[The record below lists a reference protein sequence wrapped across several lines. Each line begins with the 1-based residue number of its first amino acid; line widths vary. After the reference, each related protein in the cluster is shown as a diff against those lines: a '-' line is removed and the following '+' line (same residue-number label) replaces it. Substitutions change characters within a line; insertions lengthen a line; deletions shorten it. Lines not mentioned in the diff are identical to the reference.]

1 MKKIIRVLALT
12 LAFVVLCGSFAT
24 IAYAKE
30 LEPCRLCGGKGD
42 YRCIACGNTG
52 TVTCDG
58 CDGAGGAKCQGD
70 TYQGNPCDNGYYTC
84 SSCNGDGKNRS
95 GDGKI
100 IEGVCGNC
108 GGAGKLRCVVCRN
121 GTPGWNACTR
131 CGGGG
136 KHECQVETCKVSRQY
151 GWHCPDCKGTGFILV
166 GNPMPPPE
174 VNDGVRNRPVEGDL
188 IWIDGKS
195 HVYSNGSVSSEPASY
210 HNVSFGTGSWKI
222 GDVTVTADK
231 TGTQKISTI
240 EIITLTNF
248 DPDTMEVRVGAED
261 RFGLILK
268 VTNGKTS
275 ISAND
280 HDGGIPYDLTFMVFE
295 KEAVPGGNEG
305 DDENNNNGD
314 NPNQAGKYI
323 VWFGEGS
330 WKIGDVTVT
339 ADKTNGQYLT
349 ETDIIT
355 LTNFD
360 PDTMEVRVEAENG
373 FRTTL
378 FVNNGKTSISAH
390 SQTIDSV
397 PKDIAFSVVA
407 KEASPGGNE
416 DGENNNGDNP
426 PQTKTAFIVIRAAN
440 NQTGTVQYKLNDGGD
455 FISAEDGTSIDLNG
469 VMSITIKVAPAGEAK
484 VNRSNSGI
492 SGTAQ
497 AENYDYAAL
506 ISESGWTYQVK
517 ENDENIIFTIE
528 FDNNDGMDNNP
539 DPDNGEEPI
548 VIPPD
553 RNQDFEIPPAESG
566 GAEKTASAAVE
577 VGKMTSEEQEH
588 YAGLTDEELNGKLV
602 NVQSILQTVR
612 PGEFAADTEEL
623 INDVAELNGIDTL
636 EEAKIFPLS
645 FEGHEDLGFPIAVT
659 VRLEKGVLKG
669 DSDLFVYH
677 ILEDRSIES
686 LGKAEYT
693 TYDDGSVESI
703 TFYTTGFSS
712 FFTSS
717 KELNIDIP
725 AAFPWPLLAAVLV
738 GVIVVL
744 LVVTIVLRRKRKKV

>member
-12 LAFVVLCGSFAT
+12 LTFAVLCGSFAT
-24 IAYAKE
+24 IAYAKD
-30 LEPCRLCGGKGD
+30 LEECYHCNTTGEFHCKVCNNTGEVTCGG
-42 YRCIACGNTG
+42 CGGEGKSKCTG
-52 TVTCDG
+52 ESGKG
-58 CDGAGGAKCQGD
+58 CDD
-70 TYQGNPCDNGYYTC
+70 GYYTC
-84 SSCNGDGKNRS
+84 PNCNGDGKMRN
-95 GDGKI
+95 GAGEVLD
-100 IEGVCGNC
+100 EGVCGNC
-108 GGAGKLRCVVCRN
+108 NGSGKMRCVVCH
-121 GTPGWNACTR
+121 TVPGWNICNG
-131 CGGGG
+131 CDG
-136 KHECQVETCKVSRQY
+136 KGKQECQSSNCKDSKAV
-151 GWHCPDCKGTGFILV
+151 GWKCHYCMGAGYLLTNFWPG
-166 GNPMPPPE
+166 E
-174 VNDGVRNRPVEGDL
+174 NDGIQNVPVNGDL
-188 IWIDGKS
+188 IWVNGKS
-195 HVYSNGSVSSEPASY
+195 HVYSNGSVSSEQPSRY

-261 RFGLILK
+261 GFGLILK

-275 ISAND
+275 ISANNN
-280 HDGGIPYDLTFMVFE
+280 DGGIPYDLTFMVFE

-339 ADKTNGQYLT
+339 ADKTNVQYLT

-360 PDTMEVRVEAENG
+360 PDTMEVRVEAEND

-378 FVNNGKTSISAH
+378 FVTNGKTSISAN
-390 SQTIDSV
+390 TNNGPV
-397 PKDIAFSVVA
+397 ATDIVFSVVA

-416 DGENNNGDNP
+416 D
-426 PQTKTAFIVIRAAN
+426 
-440 NQTGTVQYKLNDGGD
+440 
-455 FISAEDGTSIDLNG
+455 
-469 VMSITIKVAPAGEAK
+469 
-484 VNRSNSGI
+484 
-492 SGTAQ
+492 
-497 AENYDYAAL
+497 
-506 ISESGWTYQVK
+506 
-517 ENDENIIFTIE
+517 
-528 FDNNDGMDNNP
+528 
-539 DPDNGEEPI
+539 GEEPI

>member
-1 MKKIIRVLALT
+1 MKKIIRVLTLT
-12 LAFVVLCGSFAT
+12 LAFAVLCGSFAT

-30 LEPCRLCGGKGD
+30 LAPCGLCNTTGEFHCKVCNNTGEVTCGG
-42 YRCIACGNTG
+42 CGGEGKSKCTG
-52 TVTCDG
+52 ESGKG
-58 CDGAGGAKCQGD
+58 CDD
-70 TYQGNPCDNGYYTC
+70 GYYTC
-84 SSCNGDGKNRS
+84 PSCNGDGKNRS

-108 GGAGKLRCVVCRN
+108 NGSGKMRCVACHTV
-121 GTPGWNACTR
+121 PGWNICPG
-131 CGGGG
+131 CDG
-136 KHECQVETCKVSRQY
+136 KGKQECQSSNCKDSKAV
-151 GWHCPDCKGTGFILV
+151 GWKCHYCMGTGYRLT

-174 VNDGVRNRPVEGDL
+174 VNDGIQNVPVNGDL

-195 HVYSNGSVSSEPASY
+195 HVYSNGSVSLEQPSRY

-261 RFGLILK
+261 GFGLILK

-280 HDGGIPYDLTFMVFE
+280 NDGGIPDDLTFMVFE

-339 ADKTNGQYLT
+339 ADKTNVQYLT

-360 PDTMEVRVEAENG
+360 PDTMEVRVEAEDG

-378 FVNNGKTSISAH
+378 LVNNGKTSISAN
-390 SQTIDSV
+390 TNNGPV
-397 PKDIAFSVVA
+397 ATDIVFSVVA
-407 KEASPGGNE
+407 KV
-416 DGENNNGDNP
+416 GD
-426 PQTKTAFIVIRAAN
+426 TVI
-440 NQTGTVQYKLNDGGD
+440 
-455 FISAEDGTSIDLNG
+455 
-469 VMSITIKVAPAGEAK
+469 
-484 VNRSNSGI
+484 
-492 SGTAQ
+492 
-497 AENYDYAAL
+497 
-506 ISESGWTYQVK
+506 
-517 ENDENIIFTIE
+517 
-528 FDNNDGMDNNP
+528 
-539 DPDNGEEPI
+539 
-548 VIPPD
+548 IPSD

-566 GAEKTASAAVE
+566 GEEKTASAAVE

-588 YAGLTDEELNGKLV
+588 YAGLTDEELNRKLV

-623 INDVAELNGIDTL
+623 INDIAELNGIDTL

>member
-12 LAFVVLCGSFAT
+12 LAFAVLCGSFAT
-24 IAYAKE
+24 TAYAKILYQCHCCGGDGIYTCDAVDCKDGKLPCGRCNSTGQTIE
-30 LEPCRLCGGKGD
+30 MCGDCNGTGKCRLCQGTGKRLGD
-42 YRCIACGNTG
+42 DTIDCDNCNGTG
-52 TVTCDG
+52 Q
-58 CDGAGGAKCQGD
+58 CQG
-70 TYQGNPCDNGYYTC
+70 G
-84 SSCNGDGKNRS
+84 
-95 GDGKI
+95 
-100 IEGVCGNC
+100 
-108 GGAGKLRCVVCRN
+108 
-121 GTPGWNACTR
+121 PGWGPCTQ
-131 CGGGG
+131 G
-136 KHECQVETCKVSRQY
+136 QY
-151 GWHCPDCKGTGFILV
+151 YNQCPDCTGERVVWHNNEWCIYARNHDGQCPSCKGTGYE
-166 GNPMPPPE
+166 GDRREGTP
-174 VNDGVRNRPVEGDL
+174 NDGVSNVPRAGDGIYYL
-188 IWIDGKS
+188 
-195 HVYSNGSVSSEPASY
+195 NGSYAIY
-210 HNVSFGTGSWKI
+210 
-222 GDVTVTADK
+222 
-231 TGTQKISTI
+231 
-240 EIITLTNF
+240 
-248 DPDTMEVRVGAED
+248 
-261 RFGLILK
+261 
-268 VTNGKTS
+268 
-275 ISAND
+275 
-280 HDGGIPYDLTFMVFE
+280 GGGYS
-295 KEAVPGGNEG
+295 GGNEG

-416 DGENNNGDNP
+416 DGE
-426 PQTKTAFIVIRAAN
+426 
-440 NQTGTVQYKLNDGGD
+440 
-455 FISAEDGTSIDLNG
+455 
-469 VMSITIKVAPAGEAK
+469 
-484 VNRSNSGI
+484 
-492 SGTAQ
+492 
-497 AENYDYAAL
+497 
-506 ISESGWTYQVK
+506 
-517 ENDENIIFTIE
+517 
-528 FDNNDGMDNNP
+528 
-539 DPDNGEEPI
+539 EPI

-588 YAGLTDEELNGKLV
+588 YAGLTDEELNRKLV

-659 VRLEKGVLKG
+659 VRIEKGVLKG

-738 GVIVVL
+738 GVIAVVI
-744 LVVTIVLRRKRKKV
+744 VGTIVVRKKRKKE

>member
-1 MKKIIRVLALT
+1 MKKSIRIFALALIGVM
-12 LAFVVLCGSFAT
+12 FCGSFAT
-24 IAYAKE
+24 IAYAKD
-30 LEPCRLCGGKGD
+30 LEECYHCNTTGEFHCKVCNNTGEVTCGVCGGEGKSK
-42 YRCIACGNTG
+42 CTG
-52 TVTCDG
+52 ESGKG
-58 CDGAGGAKCQGD
+58 CDD
-70 TYQGNPCDNGYYTC
+70 GYYTC
-84 SSCNGDGKNRS
+84 PNCNGDGKMRN
-95 GDGKI
+95 GAGEVLD
-100 IEGVCGNC
+100 EGVCGNC
-108 GGAGKLRCVVCRN
+108 NGSGKMRCVVCH
-121 GTPGWNACTR
+121 TVPGWNICNR
-131 CGGGG
+131 CDG
-136 KHECQVETCKVSRQY
+136 KGKEECQSSNCKDSKAV
-151 GWHCPDCKGTGFILV
+151 GWKCHYCMGAGYLLTNFWPG
-166 GNPMPPPE
+166 E
-174 VNDGVRNRPVEGDL
+174 NDGIQNVPVNGDL

-261 RFGLILK
+261 GFGLILK

-360 PDTMEVRVEAENG
+360 PDTMEVRVEAEDG

-378 FVNNGKTSISAH
+378 LVNNGKTSISAN
-390 SQTIDSV
+390 TNNGPV
-397 PKDIAFSVVA
+397 ATDIAFSVVA

-416 DGENNNGDNP
+416 D
-426 PQTKTAFIVIRAAN
+426 
-440 NQTGTVQYKLNDGGD
+440 
-455 FISAEDGTSIDLNG
+455 
-469 VMSITIKVAPAGEAK
+469 
-484 VNRSNSGI
+484 
-492 SGTAQ
+492 
-497 AENYDYAAL
+497 
-506 ISESGWTYQVK
+506 
-517 ENDENIIFTIE
+517 
-528 FDNNDGMDNNP
+528 
-539 DPDNGEEPI
+539 GEEPI

-744 LVVTIVLRRKRKKV
+744 FVVTIVLRRKRKKV

>member
-12 LAFVVLCGSFAT
+12 LAFAVLCGSFAT
-24 IAYAKE
+24 TAYAKILYQCHCCGGDGIYTCDAVDCKDGKLPCGRCNSTGQTIE
-30 LEPCRLCGGKGD
+30 MCGDCNGTGKCRLCQGTGKRLGD
-42 YRCIACGNTG
+42 DTIDCDNCNGTG
-52 TVTCDG
+52 Q
-58 CDGAGGAKCQGD
+58 CQG
-70 TYQGNPCDNGYYTC
+70 G
-84 SSCNGDGKNRS
+84 
-95 GDGKI
+95 
-100 IEGVCGNC
+100 
-108 GGAGKLRCVVCRN
+108 
-121 GTPGWNACTR
+121 PGWGPCTQ
-131 CGGGG
+131 G
-136 KHECQVETCKVSRQY
+136 QY
-151 GWHCPDCKGTGFILV
+151 YNQCPDCTGERVVWHNNEWCIYARNHDGQCPSCKGTGYEGDRIE
-166 GNPMPPPE
+166 GTP
-174 VNDGVRNRPVEGDL
+174 NDGVSNVPRAGDGIYYL
-188 IWIDGKS
+188 
-195 HVYSNGSVSSEPASY
+195 NGSYAIY
-210 HNVSFGTGSWKI
+210 
-222 GDVTVTADK
+222 
-231 TGTQKISTI
+231 
-240 EIITLTNF
+240 
-248 DPDTMEVRVGAED
+248 
-261 RFGLILK
+261 
-268 VTNGKTS
+268 
-275 ISAND
+275 
-280 HDGGIPYDLTFMVFE
+280 GGGYS
-295 KEAVPGGNEG
+295 GGNEG

-416 DGENNNGDNP
+416 DGENNN
-426 PQTKTAFIVIRAAN
+426 
-440 NQTGTVQYKLNDGGD
+440 
-455 FISAEDGTSIDLNG
+455 
-469 VMSITIKVAPAGEAK
+469 
-484 VNRSNSGI
+484 
-492 SGTAQ
+492 
-497 AENYDYAAL
+497 
-506 ISESGWTYQVK
+506 
-517 ENDENIIFTIE
+517 
-528 FDNNDGMDNNP
+528 DGMDNNP

-588 YAGLTDEELNGKLV
+588 YAGLTDEELNRKLV

-738 GVIVVL
+738 GVIAVVI
-744 LVVTIVLRRKRKKV
+744 VGTIVVRKKRKKE

>member
-1 MKKIIRVLALT
+1 MKKIIRVLTLT
-12 LAFVVLCGSFAT
+12 LAFAVLCGSFAT

-30 LEPCRLCGGKGD
+30 LAPCGLCNTTGEFHCKVCNNTGEVTCGG
-42 YRCIACGNTG
+42 CGGEGKSKCTG
-52 TVTCDG
+52 ESGKG
-58 CDGAGGAKCQGD
+58 CDD
-70 TYQGNPCDNGYYTC
+70 GYYTC
-84 SSCNGDGKNRS
+84 PNCNGDGKMRN
-95 GDGKI
+95 GAGEVLD
-100 IEGVCGNC
+100 EGVCGNC
-108 GGAGKLRCVVCRN
+108 NGSGKMRCVACHTV
-121 GTPGWNACTR
+121 PGWNICPG
-131 CGGGG
+131 CDG
-136 KHECQVETCKVSRQY
+136 KGKQECQSSNCKDSKAV
-151 GWHCPDCKGTGFILV
+151 GWKCHYCMGTGYRLT

-174 VNDGVRNRPVEGDL
+174 VNDGIQNVPVNGDL
-188 IWIDGKS
+188 IWMDDGKS

-248 DPDTMEVRVGAED
+248 DPDTMEVRVVDED
-261 RFGLILK
+261 GDGLILK

-280 HDGGIPYDLTFMVFE
+280 NDGGIPDDLTFMVFE

-339 ADKTNGQYLT
+339 ADKTNVQYLT

-360 PDTMEVRVEAENG
+360 PDTMEVRVEAEDG

-378 FVNNGKTSISAH
+378 LVNNGKTSISAN
-390 SQTIDSV
+390 TNNGPV
-397 PKDIAFSVVA
+397 ATDIVFSVVA
-407 KEASPGGNE
+407 KV
-416 DGENNNGDNP
+416 GD
-426 PQTKTAFIVIRAAN
+426 TVI
-440 NQTGTVQYKLNDGGD
+440 
-455 FISAEDGTSIDLNG
+455 
-469 VMSITIKVAPAGEAK
+469 
-484 VNRSNSGI
+484 
-492 SGTAQ
+492 
-497 AENYDYAAL
+497 
-506 ISESGWTYQVK
+506 
-517 ENDENIIFTIE
+517 
-528 FDNNDGMDNNP
+528 
-539 DPDNGEEPI
+539 
-548 VIPPD
+548 IPSD
-553 RNQDFEIPPAESG
+553 RNQDFEISSTESSNS
-566 GAEKTASAAVE
+566 KQSASARVE

-645 FEGHEDLGFPIAVT
+645 FEGHEDLGFSIAVT

>member
-12 LAFVVLCGSFAT
+12 LAFAVLCGSFAT
-24 IAYAKE
+24 IAYAKDLQE
-30 LEPCRLCGGKGD
+30 CSHCNTTGEFHCKVCNNTGEVTCGVCGGEGKSK
-42 YRCIACGNTG
+42 CTG
-52 TVTCDG
+52 ESGKG
-58 CDGAGGAKCQGD
+58 CDD
-70 TYQGNPCDNGYYTC
+70 GYYTC
-84 SSCNGDGKNRS
+84 PSCNGDGKNRS

-108 GGAGKLRCVVCRN
+108 GGAGKLRCAVCH
-121 GTPGWNACTR
+121 TVPGWNICPG
-131 CGGGG
+131 CDG
-136 KHECQVETCKVSRQY
+136 KGKQECQSSNCKDSKAV
-151 GWHCPDCKGTGFILV
+151 GWKCHYCMGAGYLLT

-174 VNDGVRNRPVEGDL
+174 VNDGIQNVPVNGDL
-188 IWIDGKS
+188 IWIGDKS

-261 RFGLILK
+261 GFGLILK

-378 FVNNGKTSISAH
+378 FVTNGKTSISAH

-416 DGENNNGDNP
+416 DGE
-426 PQTKTAFIVIRAAN
+426 
-440 NQTGTVQYKLNDGGD
+440 
-455 FISAEDGTSIDLNG
+455 
-469 VMSITIKVAPAGEAK
+469 
-484 VNRSNSGI
+484 
-492 SGTAQ
+492 
-497 AENYDYAAL
+497 
-506 ISESGWTYQVK
+506 
-517 ENDENIIFTIE
+517 
-528 FDNNDGMDNNP
+528 
-539 DPDNGEEPI
+539 EPI
-548 VIPPD
+548 IIPPD

>member
-1 MKKIIRVLALT
+1 MKKIIRVLTLT
-12 LAFVVLCGSFAT
+12 LAFAVLCGSFAT

-30 LEPCRLCGGKGD
+30 LASCGLCNTTGEFHCKVCNNTGEVTCGG
-42 YRCIACGNTG
+42 CGGEGKSKCTG
-52 TVTCDG
+52 ESGKG
-58 CDGAGGAKCQGD
+58 CDD
-70 TYQGNPCDNGYYTC
+70 GYYTC
-84 SSCNGDGKNRS
+84 PSCNGDGKNRS

-108 GGAGKLRCVVCRN
+108 GGAGKLRCVACHTV
-121 GTPGWNACTR
+121 PGWNICPG
-131 CGGGG
+131 CDG
-136 KHECQVETCKVSRQY
+136 KGKQECQSSNCKDSKAV
-151 GWHCPDCKGTGFILV
+151 GWKCPNCMGTGYRLT
-166 GNPMPPPE
+166 GRPMPPPE
-174 VNDGVRNRPVEGDL
+174 VNDGIQNVPVNGDL
-188 IWIDGKS
+188 IWIGDKS

-248 DPDTMEVRVGAED
+248 DPDTMEVRVVDED
-261 RFGLILK
+261 GDGLILK

-280 HDGGIPYDLTFMVFE
+280 HDGGIPYDLTFMVCE

-339 ADKTNGQYLT
+339 ADKTNVQYLT

-360 PDTMEVRVEAENG
+360 PDTMEVRVEAEDG

-378 FVNNGKTSISAH
+378 LVNNGKTSISAN
-390 SQTIDSV
+390 TNNGPV
-397 PKDIAFSVVA
+397 ATDIVFSVVA
-407 KEASPGGNE
+407 KV
-416 DGENNNGDNP
+416 GD
-426 PQTKTAFIVIRAAN
+426 TVI
-440 NQTGTVQYKLNDGGD
+440 
-455 FISAEDGTSIDLNG
+455 
-469 VMSITIKVAPAGEAK
+469 
-484 VNRSNSGI
+484 
-492 SGTAQ
+492 
-497 AENYDYAAL
+497 
-506 ISESGWTYQVK
+506 
-517 ENDENIIFTIE
+517 
-528 FDNNDGMDNNP
+528 
-539 DPDNGEEPI
+539 
-548 VIPPD
+548 IPSD
-553 RNQDFEIPPAESG
+553 RNQDFEISSTESSNS
-566 GAEKTASAAVE
+566 KQSASARVE

-612 PGEFAADTEEL
+612 PGEFAADTEKL

-744 LVVTIVLRRKRKKV
+744 LVVTIVLRRKRKKESF

>member
-1 MKKIIRVLALT
+1 MRKITRVLTLT
-12 LAFVVLCGSFAT
+12 LAFAVLCGSFVT
-24 IAYAKE
+24 IAYAKDLQE
-30 LEPCRLCGGKGD
+30 CSHCNTTGEFHCKVCNNTGEVTCGVCGGEGKSK
-42 YRCIACGNTG
+42 CTG
-52 TVTCDG
+52 ESGKG
-58 CDGAGGAKCQGD
+58 CDD
-70 TYQGNPCDNGYYTC
+70 GYYTC
-84 SSCNGDGKNRS
+84 PNCNGDGKKRN
-95 GDGKI
+95 GAGEVLD
-100 IEGVCGNC
+100 EGVCGNC
-108 GGAGKLRCVVCRN
+108 NGSGKMRCVVCH
-121 GTPGWNACTR
+121 TVPGWNICNR
-131 CGGGG
+131 CDG
-136 KHECQVETCKVSRQY
+136 KGKEECQSSNCKDSKAV
-151 GWHCPDCKGTGFILV
+151 GWKCHYCMGTGYRLT
-166 GNPMPPPE
+166 GRPMPPPE
-174 VNDGVRNRPVEGDL
+174 VNDGIQNVPVNGDL
-188 IWIDGKS
+188 IWIGDKS
-195 HVYSNGSVSSEPASY
+195 HVYSNGSVSLEQPSRY

-261 RFGLILK
+261 GFGLILK

-280 HDGGIPYDLTFMVFE
+280 HDGGIPDDLTFMVFE

-339 ADKTNGQYLT
+339 ADKTNVQYLT

-360 PDTMEVRVEAENG
+360 PDTMEVRVEAEDG

-378 FVNNGKTSISAH
+378 LVNNGKTSISAN
-390 SQTIDSV
+390 TNNGPV
-397 PKDIAFSVVA
+397 ATDIVFSVVA
-407 KEASPGGNE
+407 KV
-416 DGENNNGDNP
+416 GD
-426 PQTKTAFIVIRAAN
+426 TVI
-440 NQTGTVQYKLNDGGD
+440 
-455 FISAEDGTSIDLNG
+455 
-469 VMSITIKVAPAGEAK
+469 
-484 VNRSNSGI
+484 
-492 SGTAQ
+492 
-497 AENYDYAAL
+497 
-506 ISESGWTYQVK
+506 
-517 ENDENIIFTIE
+517 
-528 FDNNDGMDNNP
+528 
-539 DPDNGEEPI
+539 
-548 VIPPD
+548 IPSD
-553 RNQDFEIPPAESG
+553 RNQDFEISSTESSNS
-566 GAEKTASAAVE
+566 KQSASARVE

-717 KELNIDIP
+717 KALNIDIP
-725 AAFPWPLLAAVLV
+725 AAFPWPLLAAVL
-738 GVIVVL
+738 GSVIAVL

>member
-1 MKKIIRVLALT
+1 M
-12 LAFVVLCGSFAT
+12 
-24 IAYAKE
+24 
-30 LEPCRLCGGKGD
+30 
-42 YRCIACGNTG
+42 RCVACH
-52 TVTCDG
+52 TVPGWNICNG
-58 CDGAGGAKCQGD
+58 CDGKGKQECQSSNCKDSKAVGWKCHYCMGAGYLLTNFWPGENDGIQ
-70 TYQGNPCDNGYYTC
+70 NVPV
-84 SSCNGDGKNRS
+84 NGD
-95 GDGKI
+95 KI
-100 IEGVCGNC
+100 WFDN
-108 GGAGKLRCVVCRN
+108 
-121 GTPGWNACTR
+121 
-131 CGGGG
+131 
-136 KHECQVETCKVSRQY
+136 
-151 GWHCPDCKGTGFILV
+151 
-166 GNPMPPPE
+166 
-174 VNDGVRNRPVEGDL
+174 
-188 IWIDGKS
+188 KS
-195 HVYSNGSVSSEPASY
+195 YVYSNGSISLEQPSRY

-261 RFGLILK
+261 GFSLILK

-280 HDGGIPYDLTFMVFE
+280 NDGGIPDDLTFMVFE

-339 ADKTNGQYLT
+339 ADKTNVQYLT

-360 PDTMEVRVEAENG
+360 PDTMEVRVEAEDG

-378 FVNNGKTSISAH
+378 LVNNGKTSISAN
-390 SQTIDSV
+390 TNNGPV
-397 PKDIAFSVVA
+397 ATDIVFSVVA
-407 KEASPGGNE
+407 KV
-416 DGENNNGDNP
+416 GD
-426 PQTKTAFIVIRAAN
+426 TVI
-440 NQTGTVQYKLNDGGD
+440 
-455 FISAEDGTSIDLNG
+455 
-469 VMSITIKVAPAGEAK
+469 
-484 VNRSNSGI
+484 
-492 SGTAQ
+492 
-497 AENYDYAAL
+497 
-506 ISESGWTYQVK
+506 
-517 ENDENIIFTIE
+517 
-528 FDNNDGMDNNP
+528 
-539 DPDNGEEPI
+539 
-548 VIPPD
+548 IPSD

-566 GAEKTASAAVE
+566 GEEKTASAAVE

-623 INDVAELNGIDTL
+623 INDIAELNGIDTL

-744 LVVTIVLRRKRKKV
+744 LVVTIVLRRKRKKE

>member
-12 LAFVVLCGSFAT
+12 LAFAVICGSFAT
-24 IAYAKE
+24 IAYAKDLAE
-30 LEPCRLCGGKGD
+30 CHHCNTTGEFHCKACNNTGEVTCGVCGGECKSK
-42 YRCIACGNTG
+42 CTG
-52 TVTCDG
+52 ESGKG
-58 CDGAGGAKCQGD
+58 CDD
-70 TYQGNPCDNGYYTC
+70 GYYTC
-84 SSCNGDGKNRS
+84 PSCNGDGKNRS

-108 GGAGKLRCVVCRN
+108 NGSGKMRCVACHTV
-121 GTPGWNACTR
+121 PGWNICPG
-131 CGGGG
+131 CDG
-136 KHECQVETCKVSRQY
+136 KGKQECQSSNCKDSKAV
-151 GWHCPDCKGTGFILV
+151 GWKCHYCMGAGYLLTNFWPG
-166 GNPMPPPE
+166 E
-174 VNDGVRNRPVEGDL
+174 NDGIQNVPVNGDL
-188 IWIDGKS
+188 IWIGDKS

-248 DPDTMEVRVGAED
+248 DPDTMEVRVVDED
-261 RFGLILK
+261 GDGLILK

-280 HDGGIPYDLTFMVFE
+280 HDGGIPYDLTFRVFE
-295 KEAVPGGNEG
+295 KEAVPGGNEDG
-305 DDENNNNGD
+305 ENNNGD

-360 PDTMEVRVEAENG
+360 PDTMEVRLEAEDG

-378 FVNNGKTSISAH
+378 LVNNGKTSISAN
-390 SQTIDSV
+390 TNNGPV
-397 PKDIAFSVVA
+397 ATDIVFSVVA
-407 KEASPGGNE
+407 KV
-416 DGENNNGDNP
+416 GD
-426 PQTKTAFIVIRAAN
+426 TVI
-440 NQTGTVQYKLNDGGD
+440 
-455 FISAEDGTSIDLNG
+455 
-469 VMSITIKVAPAGEAK
+469 
-484 VNRSNSGI
+484 
-492 SGTAQ
+492 
-497 AENYDYAAL
+497 
-506 ISESGWTYQVK
+506 
-517 ENDENIIFTIE
+517 
-528 FDNNDGMDNNP
+528 
-539 DPDNGEEPI
+539 
-548 VIPPD
+548 IPSD
-553 RNQDFEIPPAESG
+553 RNQDFEIPSTESINSIQSA
-566 GAEKTASAAVE
+566 GARVE
-577 VGKMTSEEQEH
+577 IGKMTEKEQEN
-588 YAGLTDEELNGKLV
+588 YTRLTDEELNKKLV

-738 GVIVVL
+738 GVIAVVI
-744 LVVTIVLRRKRKKV
+744 VGTIVVRKKRKKIS

>member
-1 MKKIIRVLALT
+1 MKKTIRVLALT
-12 LAFVVLCGSFAT
+12 LAFAVLCGSFAT
-24 IAYAKE
+24 IAYARDLAECHHCNTTGEFHCKVCNNTGE
-30 LEPCRLCGGKGD
+30 VTCGVCGGEGKSK
-42 YRCIACGNTG
+42 CTG
-52 TVTCDG
+52 ESGKG
-58 CDGAGGAKCQGD
+58 CDD
-70 TYQGNPCDNGYYTC
+70 GYYTC
-84 SSCNGDGKNRS
+84 PNCNGDGKMRN
-95 GDGKI
+95 GAGEVLD
-100 IEGVCGNC
+100 EGVCGNC
-108 GGAGKLRCVVCRN
+108 NGSGKMRCVACHTV
-121 GTPGWNACTR
+121 PGWNICNG
-131 CGGGG
+131 CDG
-136 KHECQVETCKVSRQY
+136 KGKQECQSSNCKDSKAV
-151 GWHCPDCKGTGFILV
+151 GWKCHYCMGAGYLLTNFWPG
-166 GNPMPPPE
+166 E
-174 VNDGVRNRPVEGDL
+174 NDGIQNVPVNGDL
-188 IWIDGKS
+188 IWIGNKS

-416 DGENNNGDNP
+416 DGENNKGDNP

>member
-1 MKKIIRVLALT
+1 MRKITRVLALT
-12 LAFVVLCGSFAT
+12 LAFAVLCGSFAT
-24 IAYAKE
+24 IAYAKDLAE
-30 LEPCRLCGGKGD
+30 CHHCNTTGEFHCKVCNNTGEVTCGG
-42 YRCIACGNTG
+42 CGGEGKSKCTG
-52 TVTCDG
+52 ESGKG
-58 CDGAGGAKCQGD
+58 CDD
-70 TYQGNPCDNGYYTC
+70 GYYTC
-84 SSCNGDGKNRS
+84 PNCNGDGKMRN
-95 GDGKI
+95 GAGEVLD
-100 IEGVCGNC
+100 EGVCGNC
-108 GGAGKLRCVVCRN
+108 NGSGKTRCVACHTV
-121 GTPGWNACTR
+121 PGWNICNG
-131 CGGGG
+131 CDG
-136 KHECQVETCKVSRQY
+136 KGKQECQSSNCKDSKAV
-151 GWHCPDCKGTGFILV
+151 GWKCHYCMGAGYLLT

-188 IWIDGKS
+188 IWVNGKS

-248 DPDTMEVRVGAED
+248 DPDTMEVRVGVGAED

-378 FVNNGKTSISAH
+378 FVTNGKTSISAH

-416 DGENNNGDNP
+416 DGE
-426 PQTKTAFIVIRAAN
+426 
-440 NQTGTVQYKLNDGGD
+440 
-455 FISAEDGTSIDLNG
+455 
-469 VMSITIKVAPAGEAK
+469 
-484 VNRSNSGI
+484 
-492 SGTAQ
+492 
-497 AENYDYAAL
+497 
-506 ISESGWTYQVK
+506 
-517 ENDENIIFTIE
+517 
-528 FDNNDGMDNNP
+528 
-539 DPDNGEEPI
+539 EPI
-548 VIPPD
+548 IIPPD

-566 GAEKTASAAVE
+566 GEEKTASAAVE

-623 INDVAELNGIDTL
+623 INDIAELNGIDTL

-744 LVVTIVLRRKRKKV
+744 LVVTIVLRRKRKKESF

>member
-12 LAFVVLCGSFAT
+12 LTFAVLCGSFAT
-24 IAYAKE
+24 IAYAKDLAE
-30 LEPCRLCGGKGD
+30 CGLCNTTGEFHCKVCNNTGEVTCGG
-42 YRCIACGNTG
+42 CGGEGKSKCTG
-52 TVTCDG
+52 ESGKG
-58 CDGAGGAKCQGD
+58 CDD
-70 TYQGNPCDNGYYTC
+70 GYYTC
-84 SSCNGDGKNRS
+84 PNCNGDGKMRN
-95 GDGKI
+95 GAGEVLD
-100 IEGVCGNC
+100 EGVCGNC
-108 GGAGKLRCVVCRN
+108 NGSGKMRCVACHTV
-121 GTPGWNACTR
+121 PGWNICPG
-131 CGGGG
+131 CDG
-136 KHECQVETCKVSRQY
+136 KGKQECQNSNCKDSKAV
-151 GWHCPDCKGTGFILV
+151 GWKCHYCMGAGYLLANFWPG
-166 GNPMPPPE
+166 E
-174 VNDGVRNRPVEGDL
+174 NDGIQNVPVNGDK
-188 IWIDGKS
+188 IWFDNKS
-195 HVYSNGSVSSEPASY
+195 YVYSNGSVSSEQPSRY

-261 RFGLILK
+261 GFGLILK

-280 HDGGIPYDLTFMVFE
+280 HDGGIPDDLTFMGVE

-360 PDTMEVRVEAENG
+360 PDTMEVRVEAEDG

-378 FVNNGKTSISAH
+378 LVNNGKTSISAN
-390 SQTIDSV
+390 TNNGPV
-397 PKDIAFSVVA
+397 ATDIAFSVVA
-407 KEASPGGNE
+407 KEA
-416 DGENNNGDNP
+416 GD
-426 PQTKTAFIVIRAAN
+426 TVI
-440 NQTGTVQYKLNDGGD
+440 
-455 FISAEDGTSIDLNG
+455 
-469 VMSITIKVAPAGEAK
+469 
-484 VNRSNSGI
+484 
-492 SGTAQ
+492 
-497 AENYDYAAL
+497 
-506 ISESGWTYQVK
+506 
-517 ENDENIIFTIE
+517 
-528 FDNNDGMDNNP
+528 
-539 DPDNGEEPI
+539 
-548 VIPPD
+548 IPSD
-553 RNQDFEIPPAESG
+553 RNQDFEISSTESSNS
-566 GAEKTASAAVE
+566 KQSASARVE
-577 VGKMTSEEQEH
+577 IGKMTEKEQEN
-588 YAGLTDEELNGKLV
+588 YTRLTDEELNGKLV

-725 AAFPWPLLAAVLV
+725 AAFPWPLLAAVMTSV
-738 GVIVVL
+738 IAVVIVG
-744 LVVTIVLRRKRKKV
+744 TIVVRKKRKKE

>member
-1 MKKIIRVLALT
+1 MKKIIRVLTLT
-12 LAFVVLCGSFAT
+12 LAFAVLCGSFAT
-24 IAYAKE
+24 IAYAKD
-30 LEPCRLCGGKGD
+30 LEECYHCNTTGEFHCKVCNNTGEVTCGG
-42 YRCIACGNTG
+42 CGGEGKSKCTG
-52 TVTCDG
+52 ESGKG
-58 CDGAGGAKCQGD
+58 CDD
-70 TYQGNPCDNGYYTC
+70 GYYTC
-84 SSCNGDGKNRS
+84 PNCNGDGKMRN
-95 GDGKI
+95 GAGEVLD
-100 IEGVCGNC
+100 EGVCGNC
-108 GGAGKLRCVVCRN
+108 NGSGKMRCVACHTV
-121 GTPGWNACTR
+121 PGWNICPG
-131 CGGGG
+131 CDG
-136 KHECQVETCKVSRQY
+136 KGKQECQSSNCKDSKAV
-151 GWHCPDCKGTGFILV
+151 GWKCHHCMGTGYQLT

-174 VNDGVRNRPVEGDL
+174 VNDGIQNVPVNGDL
-188 IWIDGKS
+188 IWIGDKS

-248 DPDTMEVRVGAED
+248 DPDTMEVRVVDED
-261 RFGLILK
+261 GDGLILK

-280 HDGGIPYDLTFMVFE
+280 HDGGIPYDLTFMVCE

-314 NPNQAGKYI
+314 NPNQADKYI

-339 ADKTNGQYLT
+339 ADKTNVQYLT

-360 PDTMEVRVEAENG
+360 PDTMEVRVEAEDG

-378 FVNNGKTSISAH
+378 LVNNGKTSISAH

-416 DGENNNGDNP
+416 DGE
-426 PQTKTAFIVIRAAN
+426 
-440 NQTGTVQYKLNDGGD
+440 
-455 FISAEDGTSIDLNG
+455 
-469 VMSITIKVAPAGEAK
+469 
-484 VNRSNSGI
+484 
-492 SGTAQ
+492 
-497 AENYDYAAL
+497 
-506 ISESGWTYQVK
+506 
-517 ENDENIIFTIE
+517 
-528 FDNNDGMDNNP
+528 
-539 DPDNGEEPI
+539 EPI
-548 VIPPD
+548 IIPPD

-577 VGKMTSEEQEH
+577 VGKMTNEEQEH

-612 PGEFAADTEEL
+612 PGEFAADTEKL

-636 EEAKIFPLS
+636 EEAKIFPIS

-725 AAFPWPLLAAVLV
+725 AAFPWPLLAAVLTSV
-738 GVIVVL
+738 IAVVIVG
-744 LVVTIVLRRKRKKV
+744 TIVVRKKRKKESF

>member
-1 MKKIIRVLALT
+1 MKKLIRILALA
-12 LAFVVLCGSFAT
+12 LIGVMFCGSFAT
-24 IAYAKE
+24 IAYAKD
-30 LEPCRLCGGKGD
+30 LEECHNCNTTGEFHCKVCNNTGEVTCGG
-42 YRCIACGNTG
+42 CGGEGKSKCTG
-52 TVTCDG
+52 ESGKG
-58 CDGAGGAKCQGD
+58 CDD
-70 TYQGNPCDNGYYTC
+70 GYYTC
-84 SSCNGDGKNRS
+84 PNCNGDGKMRN
-95 GDGKI
+95 GAGEVLD
-100 IEGVCGNC
+100 EGVCGNC
-108 GGAGKLRCVVCRN
+108 NGSGKMRCVVCH
-121 GTPGWNACTR
+121 TVPGWNICNG
-131 CGGGG
+131 CDG
-136 KHECQVETCKVSRQY
+136 KGKQECSGYCMDSKAV
-151 GWHCPDCKGTGFILV
+151 GWKCPDCMGAGYLLT

-174 VNDGVRNRPVEGDL
+174 VNDGIQNVPVEGDL
-188 IWIDGKS
+188 IWIDDKS
-195 HVYSNGSVSSEPASY
+195 YVYSNGSVSSEPASY
-210 HNVSFGTGSWKI
+210 HNISFGTGSWKI

-248 DPDTMEVRVGAED
+248 DPDTMEVRVGVGAED

-280 HDGGIPYDLTFMVFE
+280 HDDHNGGIPYDLNFMVFE

-360 PDTMEVRVEAENG
+360 PDTMEVRVEAEDG

-378 FVNNGKTSISAH
+378 LVNNGKTSISAN
-390 SQTIDSV
+390 TNNGPV
-397 PKDIAFSVVA
+397 ATDIVFSVVA

-416 DGENNNGDNP
+416 D
-426 PQTKTAFIVIRAAN
+426 
-440 NQTGTVQYKLNDGGD
+440 
-455 FISAEDGTSIDLNG
+455 
-469 VMSITIKVAPAGEAK
+469 
-484 VNRSNSGI
+484 
-492 SGTAQ
+492 
-497 AENYDYAAL
+497 
-506 ISESGWTYQVK
+506 
-517 ENDENIIFTIE
+517 
-528 FDNNDGMDNNP
+528 
-539 DPDNGEEPI
+539 GEEPI

-738 GVIVVL
+738 GVIAVVI
-744 LVVTIVLRRKRKKV
+744 VGTIVVRKKRKKE

>member
-1 MKKIIRVLALT
+1 
-12 LAFVVLCGSFAT
+12 
-24 IAYAKE
+24 
-30 LEPCRLCGGKGD
+30 
-42 YRCIACGNTG
+42 
-52 TVTCDG
+52 
-58 CDGAGGAKCQGD
+58 
-70 TYQGNPCDNGYYTC
+70 
-84 SSCNGDGKNRS
+84 
-95 GDGKI
+95 
-100 IEGVCGNC
+100 
-108 GGAGKLRCVVCRN
+108 
-121 GTPGWNACTR
+121 
-131 CGGGG
+131 
-136 KHECQVETCKVSRQY
+136 
-151 GWHCPDCKGTGFILV
+151 
-166 GNPMPPPE
+166 
-174 VNDGVRNRPVEGDL
+174 
-188 IWIDGKS
+188 
-195 HVYSNGSVSSEPASY
+195 
-210 HNVSFGTGSWKI
+210 
-222 GDVTVTADK
+222 
-231 TGTQKISTI
+231 
-240 EIITLTNF
+240 
-248 DPDTMEVRVGAED
+248 
-261 RFGLILK
+261 
-268 VTNGKTS
+268 
-275 ISAND
+275 
-280 HDGGIPYDLTFMVFE
+280 
-295 KEAVPGGNEG
+295 
-305 DDENNNNGD
+305 
-314 NPNQAGKYI
+314 
-323 VWFGEGS
+323 
-330 WKIGDVTVT
+330 IGDVTVT
-339 ADKTNGQYLT
+339 ADKTNVQYLT

-378 FVNNGKTSISAH
+378 FVTNGKTSISAH

-416 DGENNNGDNP
+416 DGE
-426 PQTKTAFIVIRAAN
+426 
-440 NQTGTVQYKLNDGGD
+440 
-455 FISAEDGTSIDLNG
+455 
-469 VMSITIKVAPAGEAK
+469 
-484 VNRSNSGI
+484 
-492 SGTAQ
+492 
-497 AENYDYAAL
+497 
-506 ISESGWTYQVK
+506 
-517 ENDENIIFTIE
+517 
-528 FDNNDGMDNNP
+528 
-539 DPDNGEEPI
+539 EPI
-548 VIPPD
+548 IIPPD

-577 VGKMTSEEQEH
+577 VGKMTSEEQAN

-738 GVIVVL
+738 GVIAVV
-744 LVVTIVLRRKRKKV
+744 VVGTIVVRKKRKKV

>member
-1 MKKIIRVLALT
+1 MKKSIRILALA
-12 LAFVVLCGSFAT
+12 LIGVMFLSSFAT
-24 IAYAKE
+24 IAYAKDLAE
-30 LEPCRLCGGKGD
+30 CGHCNTTGEFHCKVCNNTGEVTCGG
-42 YRCIACGNTG
+42 CGGEGKSKCTG
-52 TVTCDG
+52 ESGKG
-58 CDGAGGAKCQGD
+58 CDD
-70 TYQGNPCDNGYYTC
+70 GYYTC
-84 SSCNGDGKNRS
+84 PNCNGDGKMRN
-95 GDGKI
+95 GAGEVLD
-100 IEGVCGNC
+100 EGVCGNC
-108 GGAGKLRCVVCRN
+108 NGSGKMRCAVCH
-121 GTPGWNACTR
+121 TVPGWNICNG
-131 CGGGG
+131 CDG
-136 KHECQVETCKVSRQY
+136 KGKQECQSSNCKDSKAV
-151 GWHCPDCKGTGFILV
+151 GWKCHYCMGAGYLLTNFWPG
-166 GNPMPPPE
+166 E
-174 VNDGVRNRPVEGDL
+174 NDGIQNVPVNGDL

-195 HVYSNGSVSSEPASY
+195 YVYSNGSVSLEQPSRY

-231 TGTQKISTI
+231 TGTQKISTT

-261 RFGLILK
+261 GFGLILK

-360 PDTMEVRVEAENG
+360 PDTMEVRVEAEDG

-378 FVNNGKTSISAH
+378 LVNNGKTSISAH

-717 KELNIDIP
+717 KELNIDVP

-738 GVIVVL
+738 GVIAVVI
-744 LVVTIVLRRKRKKV
+744 VGTIVVRKKRKKE

>member
-1 MKKIIRVLALT
+1 MKKSIRILALA
-12 LAFVVLCGSFAT
+12 LIGVMFCGSFAT
-24 IAYAKE
+24 IAYAKDLQE
-30 LEPCRLCGGKGD
+30 CSHCNTTGEFHCKVCNNTGEVTCGVCGGEGKSK
-42 YRCIACGNTG
+42 CTG
-52 TVTCDG
+52 ESGKG
-58 CDGAGGAKCQGD
+58 CDD
-70 TYQGNPCDNGYYTC
+70 GYYTC
-84 SSCNGDGKNRS
+84 PNCNGDGKMRN
-95 GDGKI
+95 GAGEVLD
-100 IEGVCGNC
+100 EGVCGNC
-108 GGAGKLRCVVCRN
+108 NGSGKMRCVVCH
-121 GTPGWNACTR
+121 TVPGWNICNR
-131 CGGGG
+131 CDG
-136 KHECQVETCKVSRQY
+136 KGKEECQSSNCKDSKAV
-151 GWHCPDCKGTGFILV
+151 GWKCHYCMGAGYLLTNFWPG
-166 GNPMPPPE
+166 E
-174 VNDGVRNRPVEGDL
+174 NDGIQNVPVNGDL
-188 IWIDGKS
+188 IWIGDKS

-248 DPDTMEVRVGAED
+248 DPDTMEVRVVDED
-261 RFGLILK
+261 GDGLILK

-280 HDGGIPYDLTFMVFE
+280 HDGGIPYDLTFMVCE

-314 NPNQAGKYI
+314 NPNQADKYI

-339 ADKTNGQYLT
+339 ADKTNVQYLT

-360 PDTMEVRVEAENG
+360 PDTMEVRVEAEDG

-378 FVNNGKTSISAH
+378 LVNNGKTSISAN
-390 SQTIDSV
+390 TNNGPV
-397 PKDIAFSVVA
+397 ATDIVFSVVA
-407 KEASPGGNE
+407 KV
-416 DGENNNGDNP
+416 GD
-426 PQTKTAFIVIRAAN
+426 TVI
-440 NQTGTVQYKLNDGGD
+440 
-455 FISAEDGTSIDLNG
+455 
-469 VMSITIKVAPAGEAK
+469 
-484 VNRSNSGI
+484 
-492 SGTAQ
+492 
-497 AENYDYAAL
+497 
-506 ISESGWTYQVK
+506 
-517 ENDENIIFTIE
+517 
-528 FDNNDGMDNNP
+528 
-539 DPDNGEEPI
+539 
-548 VIPPD
+548 IPSD
-553 RNQDFEIPPAESG
+553 RNQDFEISSTESSNS
-566 GAEKTASAAVE
+566 KQSASARVE
-577 VGKMTSEEQEH
+577 VGKMTEKEQAN
-588 YAGLTDEELNGKLV
+588 YAGLTDEELNKKLV

-738 GVIVVL
+738 GVIAVVI
-744 LVVTIVLRRKRKKV
+744 VGTIVVRKNRKKE

>member
-1 MKKIIRVLALT
+1 MRKITRVLTLT
-12 LAFVVLCGSFAT
+12 LAFAVLCGSFAT
-24 IAYAKE
+24 IAYARDLAECHHCNTTGEFHCKVCNNTGE
-30 LEPCRLCGGKGD
+30 VTCGG
-42 YRCIACGNTG
+42 CGGEGKSKCTG
-52 TVTCDG
+52 ESGKG
-58 CDGAGGAKCQGD
+58 CDD
-70 TYQGNPCDNGYYTC
+70 GYYTC
-84 SSCNGDGKNRS
+84 PNCNGDGKMRN
-95 GDGKI
+95 GAGEVLD
-100 IEGVCGNC
+100 EGVCGNC
-108 GGAGKLRCVVCRN
+108 NGSGKMRCVACHTV
-121 GTPGWNACTR
+121 PGWNICNG
-131 CGGGG
+131 CDG
-136 KHECQVETCKVSRQY
+136 KGKQECQSSNCKDSKAV
-151 GWHCPDCKGTGFILV
+151 GWKCHYCMGAGYLLT

-248 DPDTMEVRVGAED
+248 DPDTMEVRVGVGAED

-339 ADKTNGQYLT
+339 ADKTNIQYLN
-349 ETDIIT
+349 ENDIIT
-355 LTNFD
+355 LKNFD
-360 PDTMEVRVEAENG
+360 ADTMEVRLEAEDG

-378 FVNNGKTSISAH
+378 LVNNGKTSISAN
-390 SQTIDSV
+390 TNNGPIAI
-397 PKDIAFSVVA
+397 DIAFSVVA
-407 KEASPGGNE
+407 KEAKPSGEE
-416 DGENNNGDNP
+416 DGVGDS
-426 PQTKTAFIVIRAAN
+426 VI
-440 NQTGTVQYKLNDGGD
+440 
-455 FISAEDGTSIDLNG
+455 
-469 VMSITIKVAPAGEAK
+469 
-484 VNRSNSGI
+484 
-492 SGTAQ
+492 
-497 AENYDYAAL
+497 
-506 ISESGWTYQVK
+506 
-517 ENDENIIFTIE
+517 
-528 FDNNDGMDNNP
+528 
-539 DPDNGEEPI
+539 
-548 VIPPD
+548 IPSD
-553 RNQDFEIPPAESG
+553 RNQDFEIPSTESINSIQSA
-566 GAEKTASAAVE
+566 GARVE
-577 VGKMTSEEQEH
+577 IGKMTEKEQEN
-588 YAGLTDEELNGKLV
+588 YTRLTDEELNKKLV

-645 FEGHEDLGFPIAVT
+645 FEEHEDLGFPIAVT

-738 GVIVVL
+738 GVIAVVI
-744 LVVTIVLRRKRKKV
+744 VGTIVVRKKAKRYKLDFTESQEDDGQETPSMKMT

>member
-1 MKKIIRVLALT
+1 MKKVIRVLALT
-12 LAFVVLCGSFAT
+12 LAFAVLCGSFAT
-24 IAYAKE
+24 IAYAKDLAE
-30 LEPCRLCGGKGD
+30 CHHCNTTGEFHCKVCNNTGEVTCGG
-42 YRCIACGNTG
+42 CGGEGKSKCTG
-52 TVTCDG
+52 ESGKG
-58 CDGAGGAKCQGD
+58 CDD
-70 TYQGNPCDNGYYTC
+70 GYYTC
-84 SSCNGDGKNRS
+84 PSCNGDGKNRS

-108 GGAGKLRCVVCRN
+108 GGAGKLRCVVCH
-121 GTPGWNACTR
+121 TVPGWNICPG
-131 CGGGG
+131 CDG
-136 KHECQVETCKVSRQY
+136 KGKQECQSSNCKDSKAV
-151 GWHCPDCKGTGFILV
+151 GWKCPNCMGTGYRLT
-166 GNPMPPPE
+166 GRPMPPPE
-174 VNDGVRNRPVEGDL
+174 VNDGIQNVPVEGDL
-188 IWIDGKS
+188 IWIGDKS

-248 DPDTMEVRVGAED
+248 DPDTMEVRVVDED
-261 RFGLILK
+261 GDGLILK

-295 KEAVPGGNEG
+295 KEAVPGGNE
-305 DDENNNNGD
+305 
-314 NPNQAGKYI
+314 
-323 VWFGEGS
+323 
-330 WKIGDVTVT
+330 
-339 ADKTNGQYLT
+339 
-349 ETDIIT
+349 
-355 LTNFD
+355 
-360 PDTMEVRVEAENG
+360 
-373 FRTTL
+373 
-378 FVNNGKTSISAH
+378 
-390 SQTIDSV
+390 
-397 PKDIAFSVVA
+397 
-407 KEASPGGNE
+407 
-416 DGENNNGDNP
+416 DGEN
-426 PQTKTAFIVIRAAN
+426 
-440 NQTGTVQYKLNDGGD
+440 
-455 FISAEDGTSIDLNG
+455 
-469 VMSITIKVAPAGEAK
+469 
-484 VNRSNSGI
+484 
-492 SGTAQ
+492 
-497 AENYDYAAL
+497 
-506 ISESGWTYQVK
+506 
-517 ENDENIIFTIE
+517 
-528 FDNNDGMDNNP
+528 NNDGMDNNP

>member
-1 MKKIIRVLALT
+1 MKKIIRVLTLT
-12 LAFVVLCGSFAT
+12 LAFAVLCGSFAT
-24 IAYAKE
+24 IAYAKDLQE
-30 LEPCRLCGGKGD
+30 CSHCNTTGEFHCKVCNNTGEVTCGVCGGEGKSK
-42 YRCIACGNTG
+42 CTG
-52 TVTCDG
+52 ESGKG
-58 CDGAGGAKCQGD
+58 CDD
-70 TYQGNPCDNGYYTC
+70 GYYTC
-84 SSCNGDGKNRS
+84 PNCNGDGKMRN
-95 GDGKI
+95 GAGEVLD
-100 IEGVCGNC
+100 EGVCGNC
-108 GGAGKLRCVVCRN
+108 NGSGKMRCVACHTV
-121 GTPGWNACTR
+121 PGWNICPG
-131 CGGGG
+131 CDG
-136 KHECQVETCKVSRQY
+136 KGKQECQSSNCKDSKAV
-151 GWHCPDCKGTGFILV
+151 GWKCHYCMGTGYQLT

-174 VNDGVRNRPVEGDL
+174 VNDGIQNVPVNGDS
-188 IWIDGKS
+188 IWMDDGKS

-261 RFGLILK
+261 GFGLILK

-280 HDGGIPYDLTFMVFE
+280 HDDHNGGIPYDLTFMVCE

-360 PDTMEVRVEAENG
+360 PDTMEVRVEAEDG

-378 FVNNGKTSISAH
+378 LVNNGKTSISAN
-390 SQTIDSV
+390 TNNGPV
-397 PKDIAFSVVA
+397 ATDIAFSVVA

-416 DGENNNGDNP
+416 D
-426 PQTKTAFIVIRAAN
+426 
-440 NQTGTVQYKLNDGGD
+440 
-455 FISAEDGTSIDLNG
+455 
-469 VMSITIKVAPAGEAK
+469 
-484 VNRSNSGI
+484 
-492 SGTAQ
+492 
-497 AENYDYAAL
+497 
-506 ISESGWTYQVK
+506 
-517 ENDENIIFTIE
+517 
-528 FDNNDGMDNNP
+528 
-539 DPDNGEEPI
+539 GEEPI

>member
-1 MKKIIRVLALT
+1 MKKTIRVLLVI
-12 LAFVVLCGSFAT
+12 LIFVVFGGSFAT
-24 IAYAKE
+24 IAYAKD
-30 LEPCRLCGGKGD
+30 LEPCYHCNSTGEFHCQSCNNTGEVTCGLCG
-42 YRCIACGNTG
+42 
-52 TVTCDG
+52 
-58 CDGAGGAKCQGD
+58 GAGGAKCQGD
-70 TYQGNPCDNGYYTC
+70 TYKGNPCDNGYYTC
-84 SSCNGDGKNRS
+84 RSCNGDGKNRS

-108 GGAGKLRCVVCRN
+108 SGAGKLRCVVCHSI
-121 GTPGWNACTR
+121 PGWNSCPGCDGR
-131 CGGGG
+131 G
-136 KHECQVETCKVSRQY
+136 KQECQGSNCQDSKAV
-151 GWHCPDCKGTGFILV
+151 GWKCHYCMGAGYLLTNFWPG
-166 GNPMPPPE
+166 E
-174 VNDGVRNRPVEGDL
+174 NDGIQNVPVNGDL
-188 IWIDGKS
+188 IWMDDGKS

-248 DPDTMEVRVGAED
+248 DPDTMEVRVVDED
-261 RFGLILK
+261 GFGLILK

-280 HDGGIPYDLTFMVFE
+280 HDGGIPYDLTFMVCE

-339 ADKTNGQYLT
+339 ADKTNVQYLT

-378 FVNNGKTSISAH
+378 FVTNGKTSISAH

-416 DGENNNGDNP
+416 DGE
-426 PQTKTAFIVIRAAN
+426 
-440 NQTGTVQYKLNDGGD
+440 
-455 FISAEDGTSIDLNG
+455 
-469 VMSITIKVAPAGEAK
+469 
-484 VNRSNSGI
+484 
-492 SGTAQ
+492 
-497 AENYDYAAL
+497 
-506 ISESGWTYQVK
+506 
-517 ENDENIIFTIE
+517 
-528 FDNNDGMDNNP
+528 
-539 DPDNGEEPI
+539 EPI
-548 VIPPD
+548 IIPPD

>member
-1 MKKIIRVLALT
+1 MKKIIRVLTLT
-12 LAFVVLCGSFAT
+12 LAFAVLCGSFAT
-24 IAYAKE
+24 TAYAKILYQCHCCGGDGIYTCDAVDCKDGKLPCGRCNSTGQTIE
-30 LEPCRLCGGKGD
+30 MCGDCNGTGKCRLCQGTGKRPGD
-42 YRCIACGNTG
+42 DTIDCDNCNGTG
-52 TVTCDG
+52 Q
-58 CDGAGGAKCQGD
+58 CQG
-70 TYQGNPCDNGYYTC
+70 G
-84 SSCNGDGKNRS
+84 
-95 GDGKI
+95 
-100 IEGVCGNC
+100 
-108 GGAGKLRCVVCRN
+108 
-121 GTPGWNACTR
+121 PGWGPCTQ
-131 CGGGG
+131 G
-136 KHECQVETCKVSRQY
+136 QY
-151 GWHCPDCKGTGFILV
+151 YNQCPDCTGERVVWHNNEWCIYARNHDGQCPSCKGTGYE
-166 GNPMPPPE
+166 GEGGEGTP
-174 VNDGVRNRPVEGDL
+174 NDGVSNVPRAGDAIYYL
-188 IWIDGKS
+188 NGSYAIYGGGYS
-195 HVYSNGSVSSEPASY
+195 GGENGSNGNETTSTPSENTTQPPATTDPGSSEPASY

-261 RFGLILK
+261 GFGLILK

-280 HDGGIPYDLTFMVFE
+280 NDGGIPDDLTFMVFE

-416 DGENNNGDNP
+416 DGENNNG
-426 PQTKTAFIVIRAAN
+426 
-440 NQTGTVQYKLNDGGD
+440 
-455 FISAEDGTSIDLNG
+455 
-469 VMSITIKVAPAGEAK
+469 
-484 VNRSNSGI
+484 
-492 SGTAQ
+492 
-497 AENYDYAAL
+497 
-506 ISESGWTYQVK
+506 
-517 ENDENIIFTIE
+517 
-528 FDNNDGMDNNP
+528 

-744 LVVTIVLRRKRKKV
+744 LVVTIVLRRKHKKV

>member
-1 MKKIIRVLALT
+1 MKKVIRVLALT
-12 LAFVVLCGSFAT
+12 LAFAVLCGSFAT
-24 IAYAKE
+24 IAYARDLAECHHCNTTGEFHCKVCNNTGE
-30 LEPCRLCGGKGD
+30 VTCGG
-42 YRCIACGNTG
+42 CGGEGKSKCTG
-52 TVTCDG
+52 ESGKG
-58 CDGAGGAKCQGD
+58 CDD
-70 TYQGNPCDNGYYTC
+70 GYYTC
-84 SSCNGDGKNRS
+84 NSCNGDGKNRS

-108 GGAGKLRCVVCRN
+108 GGAGKMRCVACHTV
-121 GTPGWNACTR
+121 PGWNICPG
-131 CGGGG
+131 CDG
-136 KHECQVETCKVSRQY
+136 KGKQECQSSNCKDSKAV
-151 GWHCPDCKGTGFILV
+151 GWKCHYCMGTGYVLT
-166 GNPMPPPE
+166 GRPMPPPE
-174 VNDGVRNRPVEGDL
+174 VNDGIQNVPVNGDL

-195 HVYSNGSVSSEPASY
+195 HVYSNGSVSLEQPSRY

-261 RFGLILK
+261 GFGLILK

-280 HDGGIPYDLTFMVFE
+280 NDGGIPDDLTFMVFE

-339 ADKTNGQYLT
+339 ADKTNVQYLT

-360 PDTMEVRVEAENG
+360 PDTMEVRVEAEDG

-378 FVNNGKTSISAH
+378 LVNNGKTSISAN
-390 SQTIDSV
+390 TNNGPV
-397 PKDIAFSVVA
+397 ATDIVFSVVA
-407 KEASPGGNE
+407 KV
-416 DGENNNGDNP
+416 GD
-426 PQTKTAFIVIRAAN
+426 TVI
-440 NQTGTVQYKLNDGGD
+440 
-455 FISAEDGTSIDLNG
+455 
-469 VMSITIKVAPAGEAK
+469 
-484 VNRSNSGI
+484 
-492 SGTAQ
+492 
-497 AENYDYAAL
+497 
-506 ISESGWTYQVK
+506 
-517 ENDENIIFTIE
+517 
-528 FDNNDGMDNNP
+528 
-539 DPDNGEEPI
+539 
-548 VIPPD
+548 IPSD
-553 RNQDFEIPPAESG
+553 RNQDFEISSTESSNS
-566 GAEKTASAAVE
+566 KQSASARVE

-738 GVIVVL
+738 GVIAVVI
-744 LVVTIVLRRKRKKV
+744 VGTIVVRKKRKKIS